1 MLTQLGTTYN
11 WGKRAFACLS
21 IHILLLKSSISVSFV
36 ISAPWVYAR
45 AFTCMHACKLPLNN
59 CRRHGV
65 GKCVSGVLPIFNNKL
80 NIKAVFCV
88 FGQGPRGDLCCVPDL
103 KKMEWWK
110 EGRRGKIPAGA
121 SVQRLLA
128 VVGHLASAKSFRKE
142 GGSVALKGNS
152 KCKQPI
158 ETDRAEGLN

>member
-1 MLTQLGTTYN
+1 MPQHSHIIIEKLN
-11 WGKRAFACLS
+11 LS
-21 IHILLLKSSISVSFV
+21 FFCNKCTVGVCTGFHL
-36 ISAPWVYAR
+36 
-45 AFTCMHACKLPLNN
+45 HACKLPLNN